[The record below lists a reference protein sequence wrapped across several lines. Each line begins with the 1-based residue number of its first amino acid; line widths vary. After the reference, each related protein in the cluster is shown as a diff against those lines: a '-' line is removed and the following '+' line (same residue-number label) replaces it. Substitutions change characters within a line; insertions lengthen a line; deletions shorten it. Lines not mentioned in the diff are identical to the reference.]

1 MKKAYIILT
10 DSGGLQE
17 EAPTLKKPLLLL
29 RDVTERPEAFEAGL
43 AKTVGTDRERIVRE
57 VDNLLNDEKLYREM
71 TNWHNPY
78 GDGKAAD
85 RIVTALFRW
94 ANGIKPLLTPFV
106 EFEPQDAETD
116 LLCQNQ

>member
-1 MKKAYIILT
+1 MT
-10 DSGGLQE
+10 DC
-17 EAPTLKKPLLLL
+17 
-29 RDVTERPEAFEAGL
+29 
-43 AKTVGTDRERIVRE
+43 
-57 VDNLLNDEKLYREM
+57 Y
-71 TNWHNPY
+71 NPY

-106 EFEPQDAETD
+106 EFEPQALRLD